1 MKPVFADTGFFLALV
16 NARDQ
21 YHQAATSLNASL
33 VTPLLTTA
41 WVLLEFANA
50 IATSRARSEFGSTL
64 ARLRSE
70 RDAEIIAPSPEL
82 FDRGCEL
89 YTSRSDKEWSL
100 TDCISFVVMK
110 ERGLTDALTPDRHF
124 EQAGFKVC
132 SRFDSSDRL
141 LLGRPL
147 LGISNGADTISLL
160 NNNGSHLVQ
169 SQSTDCP
176 DYNRSIGCFIGER

>member
-21 YHQAATSLNASL
+21 YHQTATSLNASL

-70 RDAEIIAPSPEL
+70 RDAEIVAPSPEL

-124 EQAGFKVC
+124 EQAGFKI
-132 SRFDSSDRL
+132 L
-141 LLGRPL
+141 L
-147 LGISNGADTISLL
+147 
-160 NNNGSHLVQ
+160 
-169 SQSTDCP
+169 
-176 DYNRSIGCFIGER
+176 SI